1 MDLRS
6 SGTFESFSSGQVPP
20 SMSRPLKKFYRGEP
34 MALGITQILIGI
46 FEIAFGLAVYVAF
59 GYYFEEMHIMAPFWA
74 GSLYIISGSLSV
86 AAAKKPKIPLV
97 KGALGMNIVS
107 SVAAGIM
114 IITSSIAMTFRH
126 LPYRGYSCEY
136 FHNDTKTI
144 EACHETNTYPY
155 ATMYNTMVILFMLT
169 IIEFIITIV
178 SAAFGCASVCRD
190 AYSETT
196 VVIFQNTAEARVPP
210 PPAP

>member
-34 MALGITQILIGI
+34 MALG
-46 FEIAFGLAVYVAF
+46 
-59 GYYFEEMHIMAPFWA
+59 
-74 GSLYIISGSLSV
+74 YIISGSLSV